1 MALCSRRG
9 VVGHEL
15 RGTPP
20 MKARALRCAPLRLVL
35 TAIDRV
41 LYQLAPASSS
51 YARPMAMQQQ
61 ARHPGRQK
69 GDKPNPID
77 VHVGSR
83 VRLRRNM
90 LGLSQEKLG
99 EAIGLTFQQVQ
110 KYERGA
116 NRMGASRLHDLSRV
130 LDVPVS
136 FFSTTWTRCGHQQSL
151 RGLLN
156 PRPNHSTPIRFAGVR
171 RWSWSAPITG
181 SRPGAAPKIVR
192 TRQSTGRWRLTG
204 STA

>member
-1 MALCSRRG
+1 
-9 VVGHEL
+9 
-15 RGTPP
+15 
-20 MKARALRCAPLRLVL
+20 
-35 TAIDRV
+35 
-41 LYQLAPASSS
+41 
-51 YARPMAMQQQ
+51 MAMHQQT
-61 ARHPGRQK
+61 RRPGRQK

-116 NRMGASRLHDLSRV
+116 NRIGASRLHDLSRV

-136 FFSTTWTRCGHQQSL
+136 FFFDDMDPVRAPAIPAGFAEPAVEAFDADPL
-151 RGLLN
+151 R
-156 PRPNHSTPIRFAGVR
+156 R
-171 RWSWSAPITG
+171 RETIELVSAYYHIDDQAL
-181 SRPGAAPKIVR
+181 RRRLFELARALAVGADRSEAK
-192 TRQSTGRWRLTG
+192 
-204 STA
+204 